1 MTPECGTTAY
11 LDMTHNLLLFIGYT
25 VSTPVLLAVDTKNIG
40 HFRLLPLPLE
50 SGFCAYLF
58 HRSAPLVF
66 VENVKRTFDF
76 SDSLLNEVKVDQGS
90 LQG

>member
-1 MTPECGTTAY
+1 MASEYGTAAH
-11 LDMTHNLLLFIGYT
+11 LDMTHNLLLFIGYRMG
-25 VSTPVLLAVDTKNIG
+25 TPVLLTVDTKNIG